1 MYFGLFYWI
10 TKFSTAQL
18 DDSGRYGAIATN
30 PAGRAETLADVMV
43 TQLIMDESPQTHKI
57 VFTDVTDETKVKMI
71 CIFPFMTMLL
81 CTYIT
86 GIEHG

>member
-1 MYFGLFYWI
+1 
-10 TKFSTAQL
+10 
-18 DDSGRYGAIATN
+18 
-30 PAGRAETLADVMV
+30 MV
-43 TQLIMDESPQTHKI
+43 TQLIIDETSQTHKI

-71 CIFPFMTMLL
+71 SIFSFITMLL